1 MNKIYRL
8 ILVLAIIILPCH
20 TKAQLNNDT
29 LSMQS
34 AVKRALETYPTVQQ
48 AEEMVKAA
56 QLQTKMVKAAYLPT
70 LAGKASYLFMDPIS
84 KLDMNHQTIHI
95 QSNHN
100 ASIGVSLNQLI
111 WDFGKTRSSV
121 EAAKMKEEVAQLQ
134 QRQVMQSLILQTIS
148 SYYMTAYARQSISV
162 KESQMMDYG
171 KLLAQTEVMRAS
183 GSSTNFDYLNT
194 SSEFN
199 AVKTEI
205 IALQTVKEK
214 QYVTL
219 SLLID
224 TLVNDQTQL
233 PLSFMRIKEKRTM
246 DELIN
251 FALTHRIEMQMVYKN
266 HSIAIKELQATE
278 RSYNP
283 ALSAGASAGFKNGYE
298 PDLGDLRFNYTVGAT
313 LNIPIYEGGRRS
325 KNRALGKVEIEKA
338 VTAIESAKK
347 EIISQV
353 ADSYLSL
360 VSAEARIEQLKIQQ
374 NVSKQAYQQA
384 QINYGA
390 GAITNLELLT
400 SSTNATNSTL
410 LLLQEEINYQIA
422 YYQLLLNI
430 GEILN

>member
-1 MNKIYRL
+1 MNKIYKLVVVLTL
-8 ILVLAIIILPCH
+8 IISSNHAY
-20 TKAQLNNDT
+20 AQLNNDT

-34 AVKRALETYPTVQQ
+34 AVRRALDTYPTIQQ

-56 QLQTKMVKAAYLPT
+56 QLQTKLVKAAYLPS
-70 LAGKASYLFMDPIS
+70 LGGSASYLFMDPIS
-84 KLDMNHQTIHI
+84 KLDMNNQTIHI

-162 KESQMMDYG
+162 KERQMMDYG
-171 KLLAQTEVMRAS
+171 KLLAQTEVMRES

-224 TLVNDQTQL
+224 TLVNDHTQL
-233 PLSFMRIKEKRTM
+233 PLNFMRIKEKRTM

-266 HSIAIKELQATE
+266 HEIAIKELQATD

-283 ALSAGASAGFKNGYE
+283 ALSAAASAGFKNGYE
-298 PDLGDLRFNYTVGAT
+298 PSLGDLRFNYTVGAT

-338 VTAIESAKK
+338 ITAIESAKK

-374 NVSKQAYQQA
+374 NVSQQAYQQA
-384 QINYGA
+384 KTNYGV